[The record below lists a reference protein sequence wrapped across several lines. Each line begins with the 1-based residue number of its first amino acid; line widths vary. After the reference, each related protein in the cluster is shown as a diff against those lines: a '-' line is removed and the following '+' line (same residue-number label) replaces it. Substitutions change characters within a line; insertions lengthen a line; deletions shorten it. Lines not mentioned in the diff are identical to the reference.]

1 VTLPAAVLSFAV
13 VAGLLTVIPGLDTA
27 LVLRAAIAQGR
38 RQAFATALGINT
50 GALVWGAGAA
60 VGVSALLMASS
71 IAYMLVRV
79 AGAAYMIWLG
89 SKMLWSAVRD
99 RVGIDTPESILA
111 AVPATAWGSWR
122 RGLLPNL
129 LNPKIGAFYVAV
141 LPQFIPAGTSHLAV
155 GLLLALVHDVEG
167 MLWFTAIIFGAQS
180 ARRLLARRSAKRAID
195 GVTGTVLVG
204 FGLRLGL
211 STR

>member
-1 VTLPAAVLSFAV
+1 
-13 VAGLLTVIPGLDTA
+13 
-27 LVLRAAIAQGR
+27 
-38 RQAFATALGINT
+38 
-50 GALVWGAGAA
+50 
-60 VGVSALLMASS
+60 
-71 IAYMLVRV
+71 MLVRV

-99 RVGIDTPESILA
+99 RVGIDVPESILA

-122 RGLLPNL
+122 RGLLTNL

-155 GLLLALVHDVEG
+155 GLFLALVHDVEG

-180 ARRLLARRSAKRAID
+180 ARRLLARRAAKRAID